1 MRRILT
7 SAAFLSLF
15 AALAFAD
22 SWSGTLIDANCY
34 AQQKNASPCAATSS
48 TTAFALNSS
57 GQVFTMDDAGNAKAS
72 AMLKNRADRTTDENV
87 KSSPIHV
94 KVTGAKDGDTLKVD
108 DIEVK

>member
-22 SWSGTLIDANCY
+22 SWKGTLIDANCY
-34 AQQKNASPCAATSS
+34 EQQKNASPCAATSS
-48 TTAFALNSS
+48 TTAFALSS
-57 GQVFTMDDAGNAKAS
+57 AGKVFAMDDAGNAKAS
-72 AMLKNRADRTTDENV
+72 AMLKNRADRTTDENA
-87 KSSPIHV
+87 KSSPMYV
-94 KVTGAKDGDTLKVD
+94 KVTGTKDGETLRVD